1 MGEVR
6 RGMGSIFEVCNLL
19 NPIPTLALEG
29 EGILD
34 QCKYHIRTTL
44 SKRSILHESGFF
56 VRKGELM
63 SHGF

>member
-1 MGEVR
+1 MLQLIQKNSPGVQHYLWD
-6 RGMGSIFEVCNLL
+6 MDS
-19 NPIPTLALEG
+19 LEG